1 MEKQETSFGLVWW
14 DRCIDGLLWIS
25 LFRSRVGHLDETW
38 GRGRKQEEQALSSA
52 CAGDAWHRRSMHC
65 LDHDLLLFSRSVVS
79 NSLEPMDYSTPGFP
93 VLHHLPEFAPTHVH
107 WVDEG
112 THCNSYQN
120 LSKLIEWWHHFSRFV
135 PSFLRLGSWNI
146 IMFVCFEQLKRELM
160 KSRQTM
166 DCAT

>member
-1 MEKQETSFGLVWW
+1 MKEASFGLVWY
-14 DRCIDGLLWIS
+14 DHCIDVNLWIL

-38 GRGRKQEEQALSSA
+38 GRGRKHEEWVLSSTRT
-52 CAGDAWHRRSMHC
+52 GDESNNEKQT
-65 LDHDLLLFSRSVVS
+65 LPGLEFVVVQLLSCVQLFVTSWAAARQASLSFTISRSLLKLMS
-79 NSLEPMDYSTPGFP
+79 MESMKAHTII
-93 VLHHLPEFAPTHVH
+93 AI
-107 WVDEG
+107 WI
-112 THCNSYQN
+112 

-135 PSFLRLGSWNI
+135 PSFLRLGSWNV